1 MATLEEALLEE
12 NESLTQMIKSER
24 SEYES
29 QKKALIEK
37 YEKELSNLRQ
47 QATELAQRV
56 KNLTDDYNDALSKA
70 LQKQKDMYDNLM
82 TRLEEGL
89 RLSEEELQNLRV
101 KYYVLQMDYE
111 KLKKDVENL

>member
-1 MATLEEALLEE
+1 MTTLEEALFRE
-12 NESLTQMIKSER
+12 NENLTQMIKSER
-24 SEYES
+24 SEHEL

-37 YEKELSNLRQ
+37 YERELSNLQR

-56 KNLTDDYNDALSKA
+56 KNLTDDYNDALSKV

-101 KYYVLQMDYE
+101 KYYALQMDYE

>member
-1 MATLEEALLEE
+1 MTTLEEALLEE
-12 NESLTQMIKSER
+12 NESLTQMIKSKR
-24 SEYES
+24 SERES

-37 YEKELSNLRQ
+37 YEKQIMSLQKQEI
-47 QATELAQRV
+47 ELAQRV
-56 KNLTDDYNDALSKA
+56 KNLSDDCNDALSKA

-89 RLSEEELQNLRV
+89 RRSEEELQNLRV
-101 KYYVLQMDYE
+101 KYDALQTRYD

>member
-1 MATLEEALLEE
+1 M
-12 NESLTQMIKSER
+12 R
-24 SEYES
+24 
-29 QKKALIEK
+29 
-37 YEKELSNLRQ
+37 R

-89 RLSEEELQNLRV
+89 RLSEEELQ
-101 KYYVLQMDYE
+101 KM
-111 KLKKDVENL
+111 

>member
-1 MATLEEALLEE
+1 MATLEEALFRE

-24 SEYES
+24 SEHES

-47 QATELAQRV
+47 QATELAQYV
-56 KNLTDDYNDALSKA
+56 KNLSDDCNDALSNA

-82 TRLEEGL
+82 TRLEERL
-89 RLSEEELQNLRV
+89 RRSEEELQNLRV
-101 KYYVLQMDYE
+101 KYDSLQMDYE